1 LSGKEFYTMTQKK
14 ILRIILIAAVALFIL
29 PVVLAIFQPMHG
41 SAAWE
46 RTNDGSFD
54 RLYGADPFSFAL
66 SFTSYKNNISSG
78 GNSHENARQPMRLG
92 SLTIVDLSATP
103 LSSRVAHELASDARR
118 LDGVTTV
125 EVRVAGDD
133 VDRHFIGDQ
142 ILVLEEVSASVS
154 RWLPINRS
162 RAHIR
167 ARMGHIPEYG
177 WLDDLET
184 VQAHHQSWSIEL
196 KGLYIGFP
204 GGAPATAANSVAENM
219 DLAKVWKAMA
229 NIEGPVLREHV
240 NSSEVLPPDLGSS
253 SEVTAAMKLTSPPV
267 LKGRR
272 HARVGE
278 AHWLYEAPDA
288 VDRLEAAVEQLKS
301 SGWQKGAANSG
312 VDGRLHMMRLSRG
325 NEAVRFSYEKNRE
338 TMLQNIYNRS
348 SNGGP
353 RERHVEG
360 PASDPVVWIHYFHEG
375 GGFNSPPV
383 AEETSSSSP
392 STSK

>member
-1 LSGKEFYTMTQKK
+1 MKPRLTKK
-14 ILRIILIAAVALFIL
+14 TVLRIILIVAATLVFLPIALALIM
-29 PVVLAIFQPMHG
+29 PVPG

-46 RTNDGSFD
+46 RTDDGSFD

-66 SFTSYKNNISSG
+66 SYTSYKNNISSG
-78 GNSHENARQPMRLG
+78 GTSHEKARQPMRLG

-103 LSSRVAHELASDARR
+103 LSRRVAHELASDARR

-125 EVRVAGDD
+125 EVRVVGDD

-142 ILVLEEVSASVS
+142 MLVLEEVSSSVS

-184 VQAHHQSWSIEL
+184 VQAHQQSWSIEL
-196 KGLYIGFP
+196 NGLYIGSP
-204 GGAPATAANSVAENM
+204 GGAPAKAANSVAESM
-219 DLAKVWKAMA
+219 DLAKVWEAMA
-229 NIEGPVLREHV
+229 DIEGPVHREYV

-253 SEVTAAMKLTSPPV
+253 SELTAAMKLTSPPV

-278 AHWLYEAPDA
+278 AHWRYEAPDA
-288 VDRLEAAVEQLKS
+288 VDRLEAAVKQLKS
-301 SGWQKGAANSG
+301 SGWKGGVGNRG
-312 VDGRLHMMRLSRG
+312 VDGRLHMIRLSRG
-325 NEAVRFSYEKNRE
+325 NETVRFSYEENRE
-338 TMLQNIYNRS
+338 TMLQNIYYRS

-353 RERHVEG
+353 RERQVEG

-375 GGFNSPPV
+375 EGV
-383 AEETSSSSP
+383 IETP
-392 STSK
+392 GVTVKEKATDINLKKNQ

>member
-1 LSGKEFYTMTQKK
+1 MKPSLTKK
-14 ILRIILIAAVALFIL
+14 TVLRIILIVAAALVFLPIALALFM
-29 PVVLAIFQPMHG
+29 PVPG

-46 RTNDGSFD
+46 RTDDGSFD

-66 SFTSYKNNISSG
+66 SFTSYKKSSSSG
-78 GNSHENARQPMRLG
+78 RKSHEKARQPMRLG

-142 ILVLEEVSASVS
+142 ILVLEEISSSVS
-154 RWLPINRS
+154 RWLPISRS
-162 RAHIR
+162 TADIR
-167 ARMGHIPEYG
+167 AWIGHIPEYG
-177 WLDDLET
+177 HLDDLET
-184 VQAHHQSWSIEL
+184 VQPRQQSCSVGL
-196 KGLYIGFP
+196 KGLYIGLP
-204 GGAPATAANSVAENM
+204 GGAPAKAAKSIAENM
-219 DLAKVWKAMA
+219 GLKKVWEAMA
-229 NIEGPVLREHV
+229 DIEGPVHREYV

-278 AHWLYEAPDA
+278 AHWRYEAPDG
-288 VDRLEAAVEQLKS
+288 VDRLEAAVEQLKA
-301 SGWQKGAANSG
+301 SGWQKGAWNSG

-325 NEAVRFSYEKNRE
+325 DEAVRFSYEKGRE
-338 TMLQNIYNRS
+338 TMMQNIYYQS

-353 RERHVEG
+353 MERHVEG

-375 GGFNSPPV
+375 EGV
-383 AEETSSSSP
+383 IETP
-392 STSK
+392 GVTVKEKATDINLEKNK